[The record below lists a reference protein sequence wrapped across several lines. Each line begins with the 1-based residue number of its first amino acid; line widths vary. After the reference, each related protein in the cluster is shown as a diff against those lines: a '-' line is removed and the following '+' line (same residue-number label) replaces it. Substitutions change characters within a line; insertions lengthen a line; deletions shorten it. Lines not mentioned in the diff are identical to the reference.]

1 MKKLLDQRLARSDSL
16 DNGFAAAGDGDDSND
31 GDEKDDDE
39 TEVLLLSDPLLVRP
53 LDSFL
58 SARTP
63 PAQLTTT
70 YLLLYDLL
78 YHLLYGLPL
87 GWF

>member
-58 SARTP
+58 VRELHLPSWLL
-63 PAQLTTT
+63 LT
-70 YLLLYDLL
+70 YLYDLL